1 MHHQLQTS
9 QLTRMWRKEEEEER
23 EEEERKEQR
32 EEAEARLSPNPAFHE
47 EKKGAAES

>member
-9 QLTRMWRKEEEEER
+9 QLTRMWRKE